1 MGESEEPRPSRRL
14 DKLGALLNFCGRS
27 AGLNLVWGA
36 RRQLP
41 IPSGRHAIYE
51 TRHWASW
58 ATSASCVHGEGLA
71 LGSNRRGVCGVAG
84 VTPQLKVK
92 EAWASRLPHS
102 SSLSLSQVIA
112 SGTQEACPARV
123 LPQRRGEERRRE
135 ARRGQGR
142 AALGRPGGTVAGIW
156 APTQTISGLAA
167 RAGSR

>member
-1 MGESEEPRPSRRL
+1 MGHICLMRARGRL
-14 DKLGALLNFCGRS
+14 GFGVKQEGS
-27 AGLNLVWGA
+27 VW
-36 RRQLP
+36 
-41 IPSGRHAIYE
+41 
-51 TRHWASW
+51 
-58 ATSASCVHGEGLA
+58 SCWGDSPAQG
-71 LGSNRRGVCGVAG
+71 
-84 VTPQLKVK
+84 

-123 LPQRRGEERRRE
+123 LPQRRGEARQRE